1 MAGRKQC
8 RPLQNVGYGV
18 ILAMRTMKKVPN
30 ITQWMK
36 LLKEGVSASGWIEF
50 DNNRVAFE
58 NHINLDMEYEIAMD
72 F

>member
-8 RPLQNVGYGV
+8 RPLQNIGYGV

-36 LLKEGVSASGWIEF
+36 LLNEGVSASGWIEF

-58 NHINLDMEYEIAMD
+58 NHINL
-72 F
+72 

>member
-8 RPLQNVGYGV
+8 RPLQNIGYGV

-36 LLKEGVSASGWIEF
+36 LLNEGVSASGWIEF